1 MNNQVCPH
9 CPGTIRLIQGD
20 DSHPVCARCGYTS
33 SVATTFFD
41 ERDEMMEQ
49 LDVAE
54 RYSGLLRDNTLGGA
68 RVLRDRHG
76 RAFQGQNNLK
86 RQLAELK
93 RRVSPEYLRI
103 SRKYRSFTKT

>member
-1 MNNQVCPH
+1 MNNQVCPQ
-9 CPGTIRLIQGD
+9 CPGAIRLIQGD
-20 DSHPVCARCGYTS
+20 DSFPVCAKCGYTS

-68 RVLRDRHG
+68 RVLRDRQG

-93 RRVSPEYLRI
+93 RRVSPDCTGELRKHQ
-103 SRKYRSFTKT
+103 SCTET